1 MDFILD
7 ILDPVIKDAQ
17 DIAAGLVVVGFFVA
31 CLYVVCKVWCAA
43 DRAIMRLFDRRRK

>member
-1 MDFILD
+1 MDTIYD
-7 ILDPVIKDAQ
+7 ILEPAIRDAQ

-43 DRAIMRLFDRRRK
+43 DRAIIRLLDRRRK